1 MSAANTV
8 DDNSSK
14 VVLLDESSFYG
25 SDNEKA
31 TWGINSAGT
40 KTQKA

>member
-1 MSAANTV
+1 MSAANTM

-14 VVLLDESSFYG
+14 VVLLDESSFYR
-25 SDNEKA
+25 SDNVKA